1 MRQALQ
7 TTCSNPLL
15 LLEQL
20 NGDRDAA
27 RDLAQAFLDNFP
39 VMLQQ
44 LDGALADGPG
54 EGATGTA
61 EGGGAAL
68 QAEALRN
75 VVHQLKGV
83 CAIFAADAVVAR
95 AREIEALLV
104 AGELA
109 AGVAEIGL
117 WRAELDELAG
127 DIGRFSQY
135 LAGLEP

>member
-7 TTCSNPLL
+7 TSCSNPLM

-44 LDGALADGPG
+44 LDEALAEGPG
-54 EGATGTA
+54 EAAASAGE
-61 EGGGAAL
+61 EGPAG

-104 AGELA
+104 AGQLA
-109 AGVAEIGL
+109 AGVAEIGP

-127 DIGRFSQY
+127 DISRFSQY

>member
-1 MRQALQ
+1 M
-7 TTCSNPLL
+7 

-44 LDGALADGPG
+44 LDGALAEGPG
-54 EGATGTA
+54 EAAAGAGNA
-61 EGGGAAL
+61 EQAEV

-104 AGELA
+104 AGQLA
-109 AGVAEIGL
+109 AGVAEIGP
-117 WRAELDELAG
+117 WRVELDELAG